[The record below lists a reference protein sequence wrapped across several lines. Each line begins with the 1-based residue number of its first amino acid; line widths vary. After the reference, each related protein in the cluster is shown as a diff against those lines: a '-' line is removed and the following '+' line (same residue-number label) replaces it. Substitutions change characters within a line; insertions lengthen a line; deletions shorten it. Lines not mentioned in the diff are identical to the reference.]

1 MPRKYKSKPNPPP
14 VSGEKTAQVAPRCAP
29 DIGTGSAEDML
40 KTIDT
45 ARIDRRT
52 RQARQ
57 IDQTITAL
65 ETDPRGALKA
75 ILRGVLAT
83 GTLLQ
88 NEIMTAAGQY
98 DLVTPEGRLPDSLS
112 KDLIRVQRNLTG
124 VANLLGQ
131 LEGSF
136 PARKTAPPRK
146 LKEGA
151 TVAEIILA
159 DDGDDGE
166 ADE

>member
-1 MPRKYKSKPNPPP
+1 MKLSKE
-14 VSGEKTAQVAPRCAP
+14 VVLGSVIGLSLVLSGCDQSEKEPANTP
-29 DIGTGSAEDML
+29 
-40 KTIDT
+40 
-45 ARIDRRT
+45 
-52 RQARQ
+52 
-57 IDQTITAL
+57 
-65 ETDPRGALKA
+65 
-75 ILRGVLAT
+75 
-83 GTLLQ
+83 Q
-88 NEIMTAAGQY
+88 NENMTAAGQY

-159 DDGDDGE
+159 DDGDDEEG
-166 ADE
+166 DE